1 MKYARGLQIHM
12 PHVCVSYVD
21 PHLQLMFFIFPI
33 NYIKWGY
40 IAFYIPLHI
49 SRNENNMKDHLSV
62 I

>member
-1 MKYARGLQIHM
+1 M
-12 PHVCVSYVD
+12 PHMCVSYVD

-49 SRNENNMKDHLSV
+49 SRNENNMKDHLSL